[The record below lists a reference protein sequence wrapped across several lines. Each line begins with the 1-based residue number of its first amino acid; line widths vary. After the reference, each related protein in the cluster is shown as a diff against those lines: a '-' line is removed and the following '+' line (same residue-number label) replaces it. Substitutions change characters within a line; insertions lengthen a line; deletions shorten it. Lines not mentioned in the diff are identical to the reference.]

1 MATLRD
7 PSSVAG
13 SSTRRQPAFLDMKS
27 VVLMSLMDRTQGRD
41 PRGRKSKGD
50 RDRHAVLPPVVFGAI
65 LRLDA
70 AQQGLTVADH
80 LLRIVK
86 ESYGLDSFSPDALA
100 QLMADLGLQ
109 QADVDAEVARVM
121 KTSTPQP
128 RHGSTAHQEEL
139 PISTA
144 A

>member
-1 MATLRD
+1 M
-7 PSSVAG
+7 
-13 SSTRRQPAFLDMKS
+13 
-27 VVLMSLMDRTQGRD
+27 VLITTMEQICGRD
-41 PRGRKSKGD
+41 PRGRKSKGV
-50 RDRHAVLPPVVFGAI
+50 RDRHAVLPPVTFGAI

-80 LLRIVK
+80 LLRVVK
-86 ESYGLDSFSPDALA
+86 DAYGLDSFSPDALT
-100 QLMADLGLQ
+100 QLMAELGLQ
-109 QADVDAEVARVM
+109 QAEVDAEVARVM
-121 KTSTPQP
+121 KTSTPQQ